1 MTTLLPK
8 LDTIA
13 SFVLRNGDI
22 LETYRRSNGDIFQW
36 VWTDHWIIIKFEY
49 MKHVLM
55 ELMDCTYYLNTK
67 KSSVRFDFWCND
79 VLLCKMWFSCFGLH
93 DMDWNDKAAKKE
105 RRFAFNRSINNW
117 TSLWSIQQGNHF
129 FPVVSEYRTQIFG
142 PNWSWVEYFYQWA
155 TLPHQFT

>member
-1 MTTLLPK
+1 
-8 LDTIA
+8 
-13 SFVLRNGDI
+13 
-22 LETYRRSNGDIFQW
+22 
-36 VWTDHWIIIKFEY
+36 

-117 TSLWSIQQGNHF
+117 RVQLTIEGNHF
-129 FPVVSEYRTQIFG
+129 VSSRERVSNPNFRTKLILGRVLLPVSYSASPIHIGSMNCLYVYINTYLMSCWHF
-142 PNWSWVEYFYQWA
+142 
-155 TLPHQFT
+155 LD

>member
-1 MTTLLPK
+1 
-8 LDTIA
+8 
-13 SFVLRNGDI
+13 
-22 LETYRRSNGDIFQW
+22 
-36 VWTDHWIIIKFEY
+36 

-93 DMDWNDKAAKKE
+93 DMDWNATAAKKE

-129 FPVVSEYRTQIFG
+129 FSSRERVSNPNFRTKLILGRVLLPVSYSASPIHIGSMNCLYVYINTYLMSCWHF
-142 PNWSWVEYFYQWA
+142 
-155 TLPHQFT
+155 LD